1 MPLPNK
7 TSDKKG
13 QPVKN
18 LLLHYSGMAAQF
30 LVAIGL
36 VVFAGLKVDNYLGVS
51 FPVFVWLLPLM
62 VITGLIIKALRDT
75 SK

>member
-7 TSDKKG
+7 TTEDKAK
-13 QPVKN
+13 PVKN
-18 LLLHYSGMAAQF
+18 LLLRYSGLAAQF

-36 VVFAGLKVDNYLGVS
+36 MVFAGLKVDNYLGVS
-51 FPVFVWLLPLM
+51 FPVFVWLLPLL
-62 VITGLIIKALRDT
+62 VIAGLIIKALRDT

>member
-1 MPLPNK
+1 
-7 TSDKKG
+7 
-13 QPVKN
+13 
-18 LLLHYSGMAAQF
+18 MAAQF

-36 VVFAGLKVDNYLGVS
+36 MVFAGLKVDNYLGVS

-62 VITGLIIKALRDT
+62 VIAGLIIKALRDT